1 MGPGPVGPW
10 ARAQWAL
17 GPGPLGPVGPWAHWV
32 LGPIGPWARGPMGW
46 AATPFAATPYGGGPF
61 VLAPD
66 PTLKDQPG
74 DETHRAYPNVS
85 DPRYIVFFLDV
96 LFSENKSPC

>member
-1 MGPGPVGPW
+1 MPRPSQRNINPQSP
-10 ARAQWAL
+10 AMDSQNL
-17 GPGPLGPVGPWAHWV
+17 
-32 LGPIGPWARGPMGW
+32 PIRHGLSTM
-46 AATPFAATPYGGGPF
+46 TYGGGPF